1 MGGVLELA
9 GTETSLPLPPKLDA
23 GAAHGLKA
31 SLLECRGR
39 PLAVDASDVQQ
50 MGALCLQV
58 LLSAQKSWRHDG
70 LGFVVQNPSPA
81 FRDSVALLG
90 AETLLL

>member
-1 MGGVLELA
+1 LT
-9 GTETSLPLPPKLDA
+9 GTETSLPLPSKMDA
-23 GAAHGLKA
+23 AAAHGLKA
-31 SLLECRGR
+31 ALLERGGGS
-39 PLAVDASDVQQ
+39 LSLDASEVQQ

-58 LLSAQKSWRHDG
+58 LLSAQKSWRHEG
-70 LGFVVQNPSPA
+70 LGFVVKNPSPA

>member
-1 MGGVLELA
+1 MS
-9 GTETSLPLPPKLDA
+9 GTASLPLPSKMDA
-23 GAAHGLKA
+23 GAAPGLKA
-31 SLLECRGR
+31 LLLECRGR

-58 LLSAQKSWRHDG
+58 LLSAQKSWRREG

-81 FRDSVALLG
+81 FRDSVASLG